1 MENITYVYL
10 EKKISIW
17 EYVVLVWLKTP
28 LLSFPL
34 NVCFFFFLFS
44 GILSAMLT
52 SITDEFGSEG

>member
-10 EKKISIW
+10 EKKTSIW

-34 NVCFFFFLFS
+34 NVCFFFVIERCLV
-44 GILSAMLT
+44 GHVDIYHR
-52 SITDEFGSEG
+52 